1 MNELQQKLSESLRD
15 VKDFPRPGIIFKDIT
30 PVLKNP
36 DLCKEVVEVFCE
48 HAHSIGVDVVAG
60 IESRGFLFGMLI
72 ASKLNIPFVPIRKKG
87 KLPYLTLSER
97 YELEYGF
104 AEMEIHT
111 DAITK
116 GQRVLLHD
124 DVLATGGTMEAASKL
139 IQRSEGEIAGYSFL
153 LSLKFL
159 NGRERLIKCCPNLFS
174 IIDF

>member
-1 MNELQQKLSESLRD
+1 MELKQKLSESLRD
-15 VKDFPRPGIIFKDIT
+15 VKDFPKPGIIFKDIT

-36 DLCKEVVEVFCE
+36 ELCKELVSVFCKD
-48 HAHSIGVDVVAG
+48 ARTSGVEVVAG

-72 ASKLNIPFVPIRKKG
+72 ASELNIPFVPIRKKG
-87 KLPYLTLSER
+87 KLPYSTLSER

-111 DAITK
+111 DAI
-116 GQRVLLHD
+116 GNDQRVLLHD

-139 IQRSEGEIAGYSFL
+139 IQRSGGTIAGYSFL
-153 LSLKFL
+153 LSLQFL
-159 NGRERLIKCCPNLFS
+159 KGKERLSNYSTNLLS